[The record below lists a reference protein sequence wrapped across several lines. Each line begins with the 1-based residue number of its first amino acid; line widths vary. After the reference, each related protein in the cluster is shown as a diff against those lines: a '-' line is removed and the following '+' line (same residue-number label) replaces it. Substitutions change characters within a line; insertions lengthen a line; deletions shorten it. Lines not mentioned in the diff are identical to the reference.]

1 LINLETGCSH
11 QRKSEK
17 LGDTAMSEQT
27 KPMPLSGYTIL
38 DLSVM
43 TAGPVG
49 TMLLGD
55 LGADVIKVEEPAH
68 GDLARDLGNQFVNG
82 ESVQFMSQNRNKR
95 SLRLDLKSPA
105 GKAVFLR
112 MAKTADVIVENFRP
126 GTVDRLGVGYEAVR
140 AINPQIIYASASAF
154 GQSGPLAAWPA
165 NDPIV
170 QAVAGLM
177 DMTGEADGL
186 PVRLGAPL
194 PDFGAAAMMALGI
207 TTALLHR
214 ERTGI
219 GQRMD
224 TSLLAAALF
233 STIPRDGE
241 TIRSGKAPSR
251 LGSGHPTMVP
261 YRNYEGADGKYFF
274 AACFTEKFW
283 TNLCRVLD
291 RMDLMVD
298 ERFINNTQRTANRHL
313 LDAILEDAFVKQPAA
328 YWVKTMSEADV
339 PCAAVQDYHTA
350 LTTDPQI
357 KHTGAVLQF
366 DHPVAGP
373 MTNIANPLTLHG
385 TPVQVRRPPPVL
397 GEHSEEVLLEYGFA
411 ASEIDEL
418 MREGIVKGSRLNDAV
433 LTQPAR

>member
-1 LINLETGCSH
+1 
-11 QRKSEK
+11 
-17 LGDTAMSEQT
+17 MPEQT
-27 KPMPLSGYTIL
+27 SSLPLSGYTIL

-55 LGADVIKVEEPAH
+55 MGADVIKIEEPGK

-95 SLRLDLKSPA
+95 SLRLDLKSPE

-112 MAKTADVIVENFRP
+112 LAKTADVIVENFRP
-126 GTVDRLGVGYEAVR
+126 GTVNRLGIGYEAVR
-140 AINPQIIYASASAF
+140 AVNPRIIYASASAF
-154 GQSGPLAAWPA
+154 GQSGPYAGWPA

-177 DMTGEADGL
+177 DMTGEAEGL

-194 PDFGAAAMMALGI
+194 PDFGAAAMLALGI
-207 TTALLHR
+207 STALLHR
-214 ERTGI
+214 ERTGV
-219 GQRMD
+219 GQAID
-224 TSLLAAALF
+224 TSLLGAALF

-241 TIRSGKAPSR
+241 TIRSGKSPSR

-261 YRNYEGADGKYFF
+261 YRNYEGSDGKFFF

-283 TNLCRVLD
+283 TNLCRVLG
-291 RMDLMVD
+291 RPDLLDD
-298 ERFINNTQRTANRHL
+298 ERFTDNTQRTANRHL
-313 LDAILEDAFVKQPAA
+313 LDAILEDEFVKHPAA
-328 YWVKTMSEADV
+328 HWVHTLSEADV

-357 KHTGAVLQF
+357 KHTGALLHL
-366 DHPVAGP
+366 DHPVAGAL
-373 MTNIANPLTLHG
+373 TNLANPINFQA
-385 TPVQVRRPPPVL
+385 TPVSVQRPPPVL
-397 GEHSEEVLLEYGFA
+397 GQHSEEVLREFGFTPA
-411 ASEIDEL
+411 EI
-418 MREGIVKGSRLNDAV
+418 EGLLAQGTVKGARVAVKDAA
-433 LTQPAR
+433 PAAAVAG

>member
-1 LINLETGCSH
+1 MI
-11 QRKSEK
+11 
-17 LGDTAMSEQT
+17 EQI
-27 KPMPLSGYTIL
+27 KAMPLSGYTVL

-55 LGADVIKVEEPAH
+55 MGANVIKVEEPAR

-95 SLRLDLKSPA
+95 SLRLDLKSA
-105 GKAVFLR
+105 EGKAVFLR

-126 GTVDRLGVGYEAVR
+126 GTVDRLGIGYEAVR
-140 AINPQIIYASASAF
+140 AVNPKIIYASASAF
-154 GQSGPLAAWPA
+154 GQSGPYAGWPA

-177 DMTGEADGL
+177 DMTGESGGL

-214 ERTGI
+214 ERTGV
-219 GQRMD
+219 GQRLD

-261 YRNYEGADGKYFF
+261 YRNYEGSDGKYFF

-283 TNLCRVLD
+283 TNLCRVLV
-291 RMDLMVD
+291 RTDLLDD
-298 ERFINNTQRTANRHL
+298 ERFINNTQRTVNRHL
-313 LDAILEDAFVKQPAA
+313 LDAILEDAFVKEPAA
-328 YWVKTMSEADV
+328 HWVKTLSEADV

-350 LTTDPQI
+350 LTSDPQI
-357 KHTGAVLQF
+357 LHTGAVLHL

-373 MTNIANPLTLHG
+373 MTNLANPLNLHG
-385 TPVQVRRPPPVL
+385 TPVEMRRPPPVL
-397 GEHSEEVLLEYGFA
+397 GQHSEEVLRDHGFSD
-411 ASEIDEL
+411 SEIEAL
-418 MREGIVKGSRLNDAV
+418 MSKGIVKGSRLNDVAPV
-433 LTQPAR
+433 LAAKAAR

>member
-1 LINLETGCSH
+1 MPE
-11 QRKSEK
+11 KS
-17 LGDTAMSEQT
+17 TV
-27 KPMPLSGYTIL
+27 MPLSGYTIL

-55 LGADVIKVEEPAH
+55 MGADVIKIEEPTR

-95 SLRLDLKSPA
+95 SLRLDLKSPE

-112 MAKTADVIVENFRP
+112 MVKTADVVVENFRP
-126 GTVDRLGVGYEAVR
+126 GTVDRLGIGYEAVH
-140 AINPQIIYASASAF
+140 AINPRIVYASASAF
-154 GQSGPLAAWPA
+154 GQTGPYAAWPA

-177 DMTGEADGL
+177 DMTGEAGGL

-194 PDFGAAAMMALGI
+194 PDFGAASMMALGI
-207 TTALLHR
+207 VTALLHR
-214 ERTGI
+214 ERTGV
-219 GQRMD
+219 GQRLD
-224 TSLLAAALF
+224 TSLLGAALF

-241 TIRSGKAPSR
+241 TIRSGKAPAR

-261 YRNYEGADGKYFF
+261 YRNYEGSDGKYFF

-283 TNLCRVLD
+283 TNLCKVLG
-291 RMDLMVD
+291 RTDLLD
-298 ERFINNTQRTANRHL
+298 DQRFADNTQRTINRHE
-313 LDAILEDAFVKQPAA
+313 LDGILEGAFAKHPAV
-328 YWVKTMSEADV
+328 YWVNTLSEADV

-357 KHTGAVLQF
+357 LHSGAVIHL

-373 MTNIANPLTLHG
+373 MTNLANPIKLYG
-385 TPVQVRRPPPVL
+385 TPVEIRRPPPVL
-397 GEHSEEVLLEYGFA
+397 GQHSEEVLQDHGF
-411 ASEIDEL
+411 SVIEIDSL
-418 MREGIVKGSRLNDAV
+418 KTRGIIRGSRLNDAK
-433 LTQPAR
+433 PASNTDVGK

>member
-1 LINLETGCSH
+1 
-11 QRKSEK
+11 
-17 LGDTAMSEQT
+17 MSEES
-27 KPMPLSGYTIL
+27 KALPLSGYTIL

-55 LGADVIKVEEPAH
+55 MGADVIKIEEPAR

-95 SLRLDLKSPA
+95 SMRLDLKSPE
-105 GKAVFLR
+105 GRAVFLR
-112 MAKTADVIVENFRP
+112 MAKTADAIVENFRP
-126 GTVDRLGVGYEAVR
+126 GTVDRLGIGYEAVR
-140 AINPQIIYASASAF
+140 VMNPKIIYASASAF
-154 GQSGPLAAWPA
+154 GQTGPYAAWPA

-177 DMTGEADGL
+177 DMTGEVGGL

-214 ERTGI
+214 ERTGV
-219 GQRMD
+219 GQRLD
-224 TSLLAAALF
+224 TSLLGAALF

-261 YRNYEGADGKYFF
+261 YRNYEGSDGQYFF

-283 TNLCRVLD
+283 TNLCRALS
-291 RMDLMVD
+291 RTDLLGD
-298 ERFINNTQRTANRHL
+298 QRFANNTQRTANRHD
-313 LDAILEDAFVKQPAA
+313 LDNILEGEFSKHPAA
-328 YWVKTMSEADV
+328 YWVKTLSNADV

-357 KHTGAVLQF
+357 QHTGAVLHL
-366 DHPVAGP
+366 DHPVAGA
-373 MTNIANPLTLHG
+373 MTNIANPITLHG
-385 TPVQVRRPPPVL
+385 TPVEIRRPPPVL
-397 GEHSEEVLLEYGFA
+397 GQHSEEVLRDHGFSEA
-411 ASEIDEL
+411 EIDSL
-418 MREGIVKGSRLNDAV
+418 KGRGVVRGSRLDDAK
-433 LTQPAR
+433 PASDVHVAR

>member
-1 LINLETGCSH
+1 MNEKT
-11 QRKSEK
+11 KS
-17 LGDTAMSEQT
+17 
-27 KPMPLSGYTIL
+27 MPLSGYTIL

-55 LGADVIKVEEPAH
+55 LGADVIKVEEPAR

-126 GTVDRLGVGYEAVR
+126 GTVDRLGIGYEAVR
-140 AINPQIIYASASAF
+140 AVNPQIIYASASAF
-154 GQSGPLAAWPA
+154 GQSGPYAAWPA

-214 ERTGI
+214 ERTGV
-219 GQRMD
+219 GQRID

-241 TIRSGKAPSR
+241 TVRSGKAPSR
-251 LGSGHPTMVP
+251 LGSVHI
-261 YRNYEGADGKYFF
+261 
-274 AACFTEKFW
+274 
-283 TNLCRVLD
+283 D
-291 RMDLMVD
+291 R
-298 ERFINNTQRTANRHL
+298 
-313 LDAILEDAFVKQPAA
+313 
-328 YWVKTMSEADV
+328 
-339 PCAAVQDYHTA
+339 
-350 LTTDPQI
+350 
-357 KHTGAVLQF
+357 
-366 DHPVAGP
+366 
-373 MTNIANPLTLHG
+373 
-385 TPVQVRRPPPVL
+385 
-397 GEHSEEVLLEYGFA
+397 
-411 ASEIDEL
+411 
-418 MREGIVKGSRLNDAV
+418 
-433 LTQPAR
+433 

>member
-1 LINLETGCSH
+1 
-11 QRKSEK
+11 
-17 LGDTAMSEQT
+17 MSEQA

-55 LGADVIKVEEPAH
+55 MGADVIKIEEPAR

-95 SLRLDLKSPA
+95 SLRLDLKTPA

-126 GTVDRLGVGYEAVR
+126 GTVDRLGIGYEAVR
-140 AINPQIIYASASAF
+140 LVNPKIIYASASAF
-154 GQSGPLAAWPA
+154 GQTGPYAAWPA

-177 DMTGEADGL
+177 DMTGEAGGL

-194 PDFGAAAMMALGI
+194 PDFGAAAMMALGV

-214 ERTGI
+214 ERTGV
-219 GQRMD
+219 GQRID

-261 YRNYEGADGKYFF
+261 YRNYEGSDGKYFF

-283 TNLCRVLD
+283 TNLCRVLGRTDLLDDD
-291 RMDLMVD
+291 RFV
-298 ERFINNTQRTANRHL
+298 NNTQRTVNRHL

-328 YWVKTMSEADV
+328 YWVKTLSEADV
-339 PCAAVQDYHTA
+339 PCAAVQDFHTA

-357 KHTGAVLQF
+357 KHTGAVLHL

-373 MTNIANPLTLHG
+373 MTNLANPLNLHA
-385 TPVQVRRPPPVL
+385 TPVTIRRPPPVL
-397 GEHSEEVLLEYGFA
+397 GQHSEEVLRDHGFSA
-411 ASEIDEL
+411 GEIDEL
-418 MREGIVKGSRLNDAV
+418 MSKGVVKGSRLHDV
-433 LTQPAR
+433 PAAKGAR

>member
-1 LINLETGCSH
+1 
-11 QRKSEK
+11 
-17 LGDTAMSEQT
+17 MSEES
-27 KPMPLSGYTIL
+27 KALPLSGYTIL

-55 LGADVIKVEEPAH
+55 MGADVIKIEEPER

-95 SLRLDLKSPA
+95 SIRLDLKSPE
-105 GKAVFLR
+105 GRAVFLR
-112 MAKTADVIVENFRP
+112 MAKTADAIVENFRP
-126 GTVDRLGVGYEAVR
+126 GTVDRLGIGYEAIRVM
-140 AINPQIIYASASAF
+140 NPKIIYASASAF
-154 GQSGPLAAWPA
+154 GQTGPYAAWPA

-177 DMTGEADGL
+177 DMTGEVGGL

-214 ERTGI
+214 ERTGV
-219 GQRMD
+219 GQRLD
-224 TSLLAAALF
+224 TSLLGAALF

-261 YRNYEGADGKYFF
+261 YRNYEGSDGQYFF

-283 TNLCRVLD
+283 TNLCRALS
-291 RMDLMVD
+291 RTDLLGD
-298 ERFINNTQRTANRHL
+298 QRFANNTQRTANRHD
-313 LDAILEDAFVKQPAA
+313 LDNILEGEFSKHPAA
-328 YWVKTMSEADV
+328 YWVKTLSNADV

-357 KHTGAVLQF
+357 QHTGAVLHL
-366 DHPVAGP
+366 DHPVAGA
-373 MTNIANPLTLHG
+373 MTNIANPITLHG
-385 TPVQVRRPPPVL
+385 TPVEIRRPPPVL
-397 GEHSEEVLLEYGFA
+397 GQHSEEVLRDHGFSEA
-411 ASEIDEL
+411 EIDSL
-418 MREGIVKGSRLNDAV
+418 KGRGVVRGSRLDDAK
-433 LTQPAR
+433 PASDVHVAR

>member
-1 LINLETGCSH
+1 
-11 QRKSEK
+11 
-17 LGDTAMSEQT
+17 
-27 KPMPLSGYTIL
+27 
-38 DLSVM
+38 
-43 TAGPVG
+43 
-49 TMLLGD
+49 
-55 LGADVIKVEEPAH
+55 
-68 GDLARDLGNQFVNG
+68 
-82 ESVQFMSQNRNKR
+82 
-95 SLRLDLKSPA
+95 
-105 GKAVFLR
+105 
-112 MAKTADVIVENFRP
+112 
-126 GTVDRLGVGYEAVR
+126 
-140 AINPQIIYASASAF
+140 
-154 GQSGPLAAWPA
+154 
-165 NDPIV
+165 
-170 QAVAGLM
+170 M

-214 ERTGI
+214 ERTGM

-433 LTQPAR
+433 LAQPAR